1 MEGSLHAGRTSDV
14 KRGAGEELEE
24 TIDWELYILRD
35 TQSERRVQDNW
46 TTSEDEGQTMIQC
59 PMYRAA

>member
-14 KRGAGEELEE
+14 KQSAGEELEE
-24 TIDWELYILRD
+24 AIDWELYILRD

-46 TTSEDEGQTMIQC
+46 TTSDDEGQTTRMISDV
-59 PMYRAA
+59 